1 MRAGLRTAARLKR
14 PERRRRNRRIL
25 LATLVSLLLLAALAR
40 TAPRAA
46 RALGR
51 LPLFQAGRVEVT
63 GLLYLSPDEVRPS
76 IPVRSGESLFDVRP
90 ADIVRSLIQNPR
102 IESASVTLLPA
113 AVRVNVR
120 ERRPFVL
127 VNAGRLLEVDST
139 GVILP
144 PLGRGLIAD
153 RPVVTGLALSARRP
167 GTRVTTARF
176 GDVLRVVSLLESP
189 EVGLLPEISEI
200 VASDPR
206 FLVLRTSRDQIPIL
220 IDPERVT
227 PRCLIALAA
236 TLRDLRDRDRRVLGL
251 DARYRG
257 QVIVRCAPD
266 SLGEAPSQRDK
277 V

>member
-1 MRAGLRTAARLKR
+1 
-14 PERRRRNRRIL
+14 
-25 LATLVSLLLLAALAR
+25 
-40 TAPRAA
+40 
-46 RALGR
+46 
-51 LPLFQAGRVEVT
+51 
-63 GLLYLSPDEVRPS
+63 
-76 IPVRSGESLFDVRP
+76 
-90 ADIVRSLIQNPR
+90 
-102 IESASVTLLPA
+102 
-113 AVRVNVR
+113 
-120 ERRPFVL
+120 
-127 VNAGRLLEVDST
+127 
-139 GVILP
+139 
-144 PLGRGLIAD
+144 
-153 RPVVTGLALSARRP
+153 VVTGLVLSARRP
-167 GTRVTTARF
+167 GTRVTATRF
-176 GDVLRVVSLLESP
+176 RDVLRVVALLESP
-189 EVGLLPEISEI
+189 DVGLLPEISEI